1 MGVPAIPSTVSIC
14 SPVVSKLRHSLP
26 TMRLPR
32 LRSKG
37 NNTSNHKVSGTM
49 SQCKPSPWLSWWCVT
64 ATESR
69 LTQYNLRFQ
78 YRIQRNIQRK
88 PLKTALKITPYILF
102 AHLYKANFFSHPTYQ
117 CCQCWQ
123 QVQVRDPSLSFTKPN
138 MSEMC
143 KDTKPCRCAPDLI
156 LFPKIL
162 LFLLYSKPFWSTQ
175 NGFITV
181 VLMS

>member
-102 AHLYKANFFSHPTYQ
+102 AHLYKANFFLTQRISVVSVDSRYRFETPVCLSQSQTWAKCAKIQNHVVAHQISFCFQKYCYFYYTVSHSGQ
-117 CCQCWQ
+117 HKM
-123 QVQVRDPSLSFTKPN
+123 VL
-138 MSEMC
+138 
-143 KDTKPCRCAPDLI
+143 L
-156 LFPKIL
+156 L
-162 LFLLYSKPFWSTQ
+162 LF
-175 NGFITV
+175 
-181 VLMS
+181 